1 MLASVRLR
9 PPSATGAAQTHDAR
23 PLLHRVASGDRA
35 AINECVA
42 HFGGVVWSLARR
54 LSPSEAEA
62 EDAAQEI
69 FIELWKSAG
78 RYDPSLQSE
87 VAFVA
92 MIARRRL
99 IDRRRRRQ
107 RSPEDMSAEV
117 VEPVAAAQGEVCAEA
132 SLALR
137 ALDDLRPEQ
146 REILVLSAV
155 QGLSHEEIAQ
165 HKQLPLGTV
174 KAHARRALLRIRSM
188 LLGTPEEA
196 P

>member
-1 MLASVRLR
+1 MLASGRLR
-9 PPSATGAAQTHDAR
+9 PPSASPGAPDTG
-23 PLLHRVASGDRA
+23 PLLHRVAAGDRA
-35 AINECVA
+35 AVADCVA
-42 HFGGVVWSLARR
+42 RYGGVVWSLARR
-54 LSPSEAEA
+54 LSPGEAEA

-107 RSPEDMSAEV
+107 RAPEGVPLAE
-117 VEPVAAAQGEVCAEA
+117 AAEQGEAARGEICAEA
-132 SLALR
+132 SIALR
-137 ALDDLRPEQ
+137 AIDELRPEQ
-146 REILVLSAV
+146 REILMLSAV

-174 KAHARRALLRIRSM
+174 KAHARRALLRIRTP
-188 LLGTPEEA
+188 LLGAPEES

>member
-1 MLASVRLR
+1 LR
-9 PPSATGAAQTHDAR
+9 PPPDSTQAPEPG
-23 PLLHRVASGDRA
+23 PLLHRVAAGDRA
-35 AINECVA
+35 AVADCVA
-42 HFGGVVWSLARR
+42 RFGGVVWSLARR

-69 FIELWKSAG
+69 FLDLWKSAG

-99 IDRRRRRQ
+99 IDRRRKRQ
-107 RSPEDMSAEV
+107 RAPEGVPLAEAA
-117 VEPVAAAQGEVCAEA
+117 EPAAPAQGEVCAEA
-132 SLALR
+132 SMALR

-165 HKQLPLGTV
+165 HKQMPLGTV
-174 KAHARRALLRIRSM
+174 KAHARRALLRVRSL
-188 LLGTPEEA
+188 LLGTPPEEA